1 MSLSSS
7 RRVFVPLLLALVLLT
22 PSVSTAGPSPT
33 GSRPATSAAPLSVLG
48 HLWSLLVSVLRDEG
62 CYIDP
67 GGRCA
72 SKPATAPVPT
82 VQGDSGCYIDPDG
95 RCATQPSTAPVP
107 TVQGDT
113 GCMIDPNGWCR
124 G

>member
-7 RRVFVPLLLALVLLT
+7 RRVFVLLLLALVLLA
-22 PSVSTAGPSPT
+22 PSVSAAGPSPT
-33 GSRPATSAAPLSVLG
+33 GSRPVTAAAPLSVLG
-48 HLWSLLVSVLRDEG
+48 HLWSFLTNIL
-62 CYIDP
+62 
-67 GGRCA
+67 
-72 SKPATAPVPT
+72 T
-82 VQGDSGCYIDPDG
+82 QSGCYIDPSG

-113 GCMIDPNGWCR
+113 GCRIDPDGRCL

>member
-7 RRVFVPLLLALVLLT
+7 RRVFVLLLLALVLLT
-22 PSVSTAGPSPT
+22 PSVSAAGPSPT
-33 GSRPATSAAPLSVLG
+33 GSRPVTAAAPLSVLG
-48 HLWSLLVSVLRDEG
+48 HLWSFLTGILTQSG

-67 GGRCA
+67 G
-72 SKPATAPVPT
+72 
-82 VQGDSGCYIDPDG
+82 G

-107 TVQGDT
+107 TVQGDE
-113 GCMIDPNGWCR
+113 GCYIDPNGRCR